1 MPNPNHK
8 RQKRLTQT
16 LTQLEKQDW
25 GTAQSGSNLAVA
37 CHQLRHK
44 PVGQMTVEDLRILIG
59 QDIGLP
65 YLMPLAL
72 DILQH
77 DPMAKGQHYPGD
89 LLCAALRASSAFY
102 HHYPAYRFA
111 VRDLAALACHAVQWL
126 EEWEQSST
134 QKALNEALSAFDASG
149 QAI

>member
-8 RQKRLTQT
+8 RRKQLTQT
-16 LTQLEKQDW
+16 LTQLERQEW
-25 GTAQSGSNLAVA
+25 GPAQSSSSLTVS

-44 PVGQMTVEDLRILIG
+44 PLGQMTVEDLRILIG

-72 DILQH
+72 DTLQN
-77 DPMAKGQHYPGD
+77 DPLAKGQHYPGD
-89 LLCAALRASSAFY
+89 LLCAVLRASSAFY
-102 HHYPAYRFA
+102 QKYPAYRLA
-111 VRDLAALACHAVQWL
+111 VRELAALACHAVQWL

-134 QKALNEALSAFDASG
+134 QKVLNEALRAFDASG